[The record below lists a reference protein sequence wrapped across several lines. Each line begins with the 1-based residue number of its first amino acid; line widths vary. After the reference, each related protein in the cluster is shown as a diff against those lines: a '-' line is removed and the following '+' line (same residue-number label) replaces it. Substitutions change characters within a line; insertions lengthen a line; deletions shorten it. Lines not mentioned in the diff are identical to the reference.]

1 METRGNIRMSLN
13 TDFTFFKSVHSILRP
28 ANVWI
33 TAKARPE
40 TLPLMKFLARLCCS
54 KQVEILQ
61 CTLCTNLYLDKLNN
75 MTSDCS
81 HYKIHATR
89 TDYYAKLKTF
99 FSDSLCEFILCS
111 TSAKRVMYFLS
122 YVDAALECNIQTCK
136 YSDFLSVTA
145 KYLRRIY
152 SCYNDCL

>member
-1 METRGNIRMSLN
+1 MKYSYVVKYY
-13 TDFTFFKSVHSILRP
+13 TDFTLFKSVHSILRP

-54 KQVEILQ
+54 KQVDEMVQ
-61 CTLCTNLYLDKLNN
+61 CTLCTNFYLDKLNHV
-75 MTSDCS
+75 TSDCS
-81 HYKIHATR
+81 YYKIHATR

-111 TSAKRVMYFLS
+111 TSAKRVMYFLG